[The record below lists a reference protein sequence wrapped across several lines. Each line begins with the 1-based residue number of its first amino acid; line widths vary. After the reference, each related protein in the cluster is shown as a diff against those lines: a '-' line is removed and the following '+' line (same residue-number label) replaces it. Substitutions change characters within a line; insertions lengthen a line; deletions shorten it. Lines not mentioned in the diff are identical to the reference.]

1 MLNHYLLYAQYY
13 FMGLAFFML
22 VYGTWKRDI
31 ILFLVLF
38 IEGLT
43 HSMLFSGSEVIYANI
58 HIVFY
63 TMLFMFAI
71 LRDVAYRDKRKKK
84 QKDNIKISS
93 ISKE

>member
-1 MLNHYLLYAQYY
+1 
-13 FMGLAFFML
+13 MGLAFFML

-43 HSMLFSGSEVIYANI
+43 HSMLYSGGEVVYANI

-63 TMLFMFAI
+63 TMLFVFAI
-71 LRDVAYRDKRKKK
+71 LRDVTYREKRKKK